1 MCLRL
6 RFSFA
11 TRNGMETGLRSAH
24 RFISNFALSAFTN
37 ERDDVKAEERI
48 MGKFSLT

>member
-11 TRNGMETGLRSAH
+11 TGNEMETGLRSAY

-37 ERDDVKAEERI
+37 EREDVKAEKRT